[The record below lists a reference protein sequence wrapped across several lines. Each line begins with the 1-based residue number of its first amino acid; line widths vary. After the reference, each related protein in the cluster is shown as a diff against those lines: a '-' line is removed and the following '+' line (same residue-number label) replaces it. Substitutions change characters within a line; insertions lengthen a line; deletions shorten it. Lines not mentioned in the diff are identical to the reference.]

1 MNVVEVLL
9 TIILVW
15 LVALLIVLS
24 YFVMKL
30 LSVAQVFLRMGKRV
44 LSGFTLSFGFGK
56 K

>member
-9 TIILVW
+9 TIVLVW
-15 LVALLIVLS
+15 LVALLAVLS

-30 LSVAQVFLRMGKRV
+30 LTYIQVLGRMAKKI
-44 LSGFTLSFGFGK
+44 LTGFTLSFGFGK